1 MSCKNEETHNSSK
14 TAKKRGR
21 LDYKWVIFALCFL
34 MVFVCLG
41 FCSSTK
47 SLYLDVITKAL
58 NIPRMQFAF
67 NDSCRFIS
75 SSIINLFFG
84 TLLYKYG
91 AKKLTAFGFIMLVA
105 SMLTYAFA
113 RNIIVFCLGG
123 ALLGIGLTFTT
134 TTMASSVIRRW
145 FHKDIGKYTGLVLAA
160 NGVGGAVATQILSPL
175 IESQTPIL
183 GKPGYQISYLLVA
196 AILLALGI
204 FVVIFLRERP
214 NDTTIEPTPAGK
226 KKPRG
231 STWVGI
237 DFNTAKTRPY
247 FYLVVII
254 VFITG
259 FSMQGIAGIY
269 KAHMRDVGLNNV
281 LVTNIISVYSLAFT
295 AAKILVGVIY
305 DRFNLRKV
313 LLVCEGAAIVSYVIL
328 AFIQPTIT
336 GTALGFIYAVAFAF
350 AMPLETLVIPL
361 ITNDIFGNAN
371 YDKILGFLIA
381 ANYAGYAVGAPVVNL
396 TYDVW
401 GTYKPI
407 LLVLAVVMLCSCIVF
422 QFIITTSNKE
432 KARIIAESQVQQNV

>member
-1 MSCKNEETHNSSK
+1 MNEK
-14 TAKKRGR
+14 QVKKF
-21 LDYKWVIFALCFL
+21 DYKWIILAICFL
-34 MVFVCLG
+34 MVFICLG

-47 SLYLDVITKAL
+47 SLYLDVITKRM
-58 NIPRMQFAF
+58 NIPRTQFAF
-67 NDSCRFIS
+67 NDSARFIS
-75 SSIINLFFG
+75 SAVINLFFG

-91 AKKLTAFGFIMLVA
+91 VKKLTAFGFIMLIA

-113 RNIIVFCLGG
+113 PNVIVFCLGG

-175 IESQTPIL
+175 IESKVPIM
-183 GKPGYQISYLLVA
+183 GRPGYQISYLLVA

-204 FVVIFLRERP
+204 IVVIFLRERP
-214 NDTTIEPTPAGK
+214 KNVAIAQTPAGK

-231 STWVGI
+231 SSWVGI
-237 DFNTAKTRPY
+237 DFNTAKKRPY
-247 FYLVVII
+247 FYIVILI

-259 FSMQGIAGIY
+259 FSVQGISGVY
-269 KAHMRDVGLNNV
+269 KAHMRDVGLNETT
-281 LVTNIISVYSLAFT
+281 VTNIISVFSLVFT

-305 DRFNLRKV
+305 DRFNLRTV
-313 LLVCEGAAIVSYVIL
+313 LIVCEGAAITSFLVL
-328 AFIQPTIT
+328 AFITRTGIT
-336 GTALGFIYAVAFAF
+336 LGFVYAVAFAF

-361 ITNDIFGNAN
+361 VANDLFGNAN

-381 ANYAGYAVGAPVVNL
+381 ANYSGYAVGAPLVNL
-396 TYDVW
+396 TFDMF
-401 GTYKPI
+401 GTYKPV
-407 LLVLAVVMLCSCIVF
+407 LLVLAAVMLGSLIVF

-432 KARIIAESQVQQNV
+432 KAKIIAASQNA